1 MMNPLSFGRM
11 EVNLHPIQEQ
21 RFSQIRQCPTMHGK
35 NPTKEKIFEFC
46 AEPLIAACFV
56 CLFVFARNLWLCVWG
71 FFCLFS
77 NKIKKKDKYQ
87 NSTSFSCVFSR
98 DVVFAR
104 DGTGIRF

>member
-21 RFSQIRQCPTMHGK
+21 RFSQIRQRPTMHGK
-35 NPTKEKIFEFC
+35 NPTKEKNFEFC

-56 CLFVFARNLWLCVWG
+56 CLFLPGTFGYCMCVG
-71 FFCLFS
+71 FFFCLFS

-104 DGTGIRF
+104 DGTGIT

>member
-1 MMNPLSFGRM
+1 MNPLLFGRM
-11 EVNLHPIQEQ
+11 EVNLHSIQEQ
-21 RFSQIRQCPTMHGK
+21 RFSQIRHGK
-35 NPTKEKIFEFC
+35 NPTKEKKFEFC

-56 CLFVFARNLWLCVWG
+56 CLFVCFCQEPLAMCVVV

-98 DVVFAR
+98 DVAFAR
-104 DGTGIRF
+104 DGYRF